1 MILNLPLY
9 LSQAHLTELSEEQA
23 KYMGLSKTGKLERQ
37 FFPGICKP
45 LSYLQAPS
53 NQTTIATSEEMV
65 VLARCSPNGRT
76 ANLGHLAFALYS
88 VQWKSEHP
96 VVQSFHANKCE
107 YFESL
112 VLCMISDL

>member
-1 MILNLPLY
+1 
-9 LSQAHLTELSEEQA
+9 
-23 KYMGLSKTGKLERQ
+23 MGLSKTGTLERQ

-65 VLARCSPNGRT
+65 VLARCSFNGKA
-76 ANLGHLAFALYS
+76 ANIGHMAFALYS
-88 VQWKSEHP
+88 FQWKSEHSE
-96 VVQSFHANKCE
+96 VQSFHANKCE

-112 VLCMISDL
+112 VLLYD